1 MGNNK
6 GEKLMRENTMTYKKD
21 NAIMKHITQHA
32 NLKINLKHY
41 LNETKALQE

>member
-21 NAIMKHITQHA
+21 NAIMKHITLHT
-32 NLKINLKHY
+32 NINIRILLY
-41 LNETKALQE
+41 F